1 MIDIAI
7 LYKKDY
13 TAFTLASLL
22 DKSEEFK
29 VHLYFKYGEWDE
41 NLVNWGLSNFRQMQC
56 YQLPGVTNNIAK
68 MVLHMRRWYHG
79 ENPKSPIPSK
89 RLMVISGNNIFN
101 RWN

>member
-22 DKSEEFK
+22 DKSEEFR
-29 VHLYFKYGEWDE
+29 VHLYFKYEEWDDV
-41 NLVNWGLSNFRQMQC
+41 LVKWALENFRQIKC

-68 MVLHMRRWYHG
+68 M
-79 ENPKSPIPSK
+79 
-89 RLMVISGNNIFN
+89 IFCI
-101 RWN
+101 